1 MYLVDLSYK
10 ICSSYEIISDEF
22 EQIKTML
29 SINGYP
35 KYVVDKC
42 IREFF
47 NRKFTTKPLRSKKK
61 DSTQKK
67 IFIRLAFLGALSV
80 QIRNELKS
88 FLHKHTDDKVSLY
101 IVDALSKI
109 GENFRF
115 KDKQPLLMKSGIVY
129 KLTCSCGSTYIGQ
142 TRRNL
147 LSRIKENATSEKS
160 EVCKHLLQ
168 NSSHRVDFNTPTILG
183 SDNDTARL
191 FILESWFIQEQ
202 TPDLN
207 NDSQSSPLMIF
218 NT

>member
-1 MYLVDLSYK
+1 MVIEFEKILNSIHPNIAFTSELLPKNRLSFLDVLVDNSGPSLVTSTLENPLIKDYIHGTVKIHLISCLLNRCYK

-35 KYVVDKC
+35 KYVLDKC

-47 NRKFTTKPLRSKKK
+47 NRKFTTKPLRSKKQ

-67 IFIRLAFLGALSV
+67 ILIRLSFLGALSV

-88 FLHKHTDDKVSLY
+88 FLHKLTDDKVSLY

-115 KDKQPLLMKSGIVY
+115 KDKQQLLMKAGIVY
-129 KLTCSCGSTYIGQ
+129 KLTCSCGSTYIDQ

-147 LSRIKENATSEKS
+147 LSR
-160 EVCKHLLQ
+160 
-168 NSSHRVDFNTPTILG
+168 
-183 SDNDTARL
+183 
-191 FILESWFIQEQ
+191 
-202 TPDLN
+202 
-207 NDSQSSPLMIF
+207 
-218 NT
+218 